1 MKFSFSKKLLVLFA
15 FPLLMIGVI
24 VAALSTGI
32 LRNNLNTE
40 IQKELQITADS
51 IVCTY
56 SNLYEGDYFKDQ
68 SGKLY
73 KGTTAI
79 SSDTSLL
86 DTLKENVGI
95 DTAFIYDG
103 SLTMTSLK
111 YPTGAKA
118 SGALMDKDILA
129 KVLEGKPV
137 FEQNYVFQKV
147 RYYGYFTPLINS
159 DGTTVG
165 AVFAGRTA
173 EDVEQQVN
181 TELRKIII
189 PTIAIMVA
197 FMIIILIFAKN
208 LAGKM
213 TLTRKFLEQ
222 VASGHLT
229 KSGKTKHVKSRDEI
243 GDIFKMSVTLQDE
256 LYRIVSNIKESTDS
270 LLASSNG
277 LITISNG
284 ATQDVGAMKKSMDG
298 IVKDA
303 SEQADKASESVENIY
318 NISTQIEYI
327 SKEMTDMYDTVNAVS
342 VAEKDASRIM
352 EELNDA
358 NQEMLYTIGRIAE
371 QITVTNDSVQAIQQ
385 TIDMI
390 RNIADETDLLAVN
403 ASIEA
408 AHAGAAGRGFA
419 VIAEQISKLASMS
432 ADNAGEVEKTLS
444 SIMDETAKMVQL
456 MEETKQQMDTQ
467 AGKMQETVEKFAS
480 VAQGVES
487 SLTNVESVNSSM
499 ETLDAAKESV
509 LDRVKRLSDISNQ
522 FVAAADDMMENTNHM
537 NERMRQLEETANRLE
552 EISEGLCD
560 GLDNFKL

>member
-1 MKFSFSKKLLVLFA
+1 
-15 FPLLMIGVI
+15 
-24 VAALSTGI
+24 
-32 LRNNLNTE
+32 
-40 IQKELQITADS
+40 
-51 IVCTY
+51 
-56 SNLYEGDYFKDQ
+56 
-68 SGKLY
+68 
-73 KGTTAI
+73 
-79 SSDTSLL
+79 
-86 DTLKENVGI
+86 
-95 DTAFIYDG
+95 
-103 SLTMTSLK
+103 
-111 YPTGAKA
+111 
-118 SGALMDKDILA
+118 
-129 KVLEGKPV
+129 
-137 FEQNYVFQKV
+137 
-147 RYYGYFTPLINS
+147 
-159 DGTTVG
+159 
-165 AVFAGRTA
+165 
-173 EDVEQQVN
+173 
-181 TELRKIII
+181 
-189 PTIAIMVA
+189 MVA

-229 KSGKTKHVKSRDEI
+229 KSGKMKHVKSRDEI

-256 LYRIVSNIKESTDS
+256 LYSIVSNIKGSTDS

-284 ATQDVGAMKKSMDG
+284 ATQDVGAMKKSMDS

-467 AGKMQETVEKFAS
+467 AGKMRETVEKFAS

-537 NERMRQLEETANRLE
+537 NERMRQLEETANKLE
-552 EISEGLCD
+552 EISEGLSD